1 MRIWLLYLSVAL
13 LLAGCA
19 TSGERAATPRF
30 LHQVPAGTL
39 LSLEKP
45 VQFPAGNLRVY
56 FQDGKLYQNAGILGF
71 LGVNRYRAHCA
82 LELRQKPAADL
93 ELTPRQFRMDKV
105 EWDVTYVMLDTSE
118 FRTQWRLSGGDPVPY
133 AFVCHKAGHAAYEP
147 PLSLEEIDQVV
158 GEYFRLQSG
167 AN

>member
-1 MRIWLLYLSVAL
+1 MRIWRLTLSVLL

-19 TSGERAATPRF
+19 TSGERAATLRF

-39 LSLEKP
+39 LSLERT
-45 VQFPAGNLRVY
+45 VQFPAGSLRVY

-71 LGVNRYRAHCA
+71 LGVNRYRAYCA

-105 EWDVTYVMLDTSE
+105 EWDVTYVGLDTSE
-118 FRTQWRLSGGDPVPY
+118 FRTQWRLSGGDPAPY
-133 AFVCHKAGHAAYEP
+133 AFACYKTGNAAYEA
-147 PLSLEEIDQVV
+147 PLSLKEIDRVV
-158 GEYFRLQSG
+158 GEYFRLQSR
-167 AN
+167 AD